1 MFVFL
6 FELFT
11 NQLPLIKRR
20 KCLYCFVWFLLY
32 YLLHFFQPILL
43 RSPHK
48 FIAMQIVFFFNIWIF
63 EIHPRRRMFCNVNLD
78 NLVNFLQRNVRK
90 GKTRECIFRAFG
102 GTNKVSSRRQPLWR
116 LRWLNF
122 CTGLSKK
129 SLDTSL
135 SKVMTIKTCACEPFC

>member
-1 MFVFL
+1 MFVL
-6 FELFT
+6 FCVI
-11 NQLPLIKRR
+11 PS
-20 KCLYCFVWFLLY
+20 VLLAA
-32 YLLHFFQPILL
+32 FFSAHIASQP
-43 RSPHK
+43 SQVYSHAN
-48 FIAMQIVFFFNIWIF
+48 FFFFNIWIF
-63 EIHPRRRMFCNVNLD
+63 EFHPRRRMFCNVNLD

-135 SKVMTIKTCACEPFC
+135 SNVMTIKTCACEPFC

>member
-1 MFVFL
+1 MFVL
-6 FELFT
+6 FCVI
-11 NQLPLIKRR
+11 PS
-20 KCLYCFVWFLLY
+20 VLLAA
-32 YLLHFFQPILL
+32 FFSAHIASQP
-43 RSPHK
+43 SQVYSH
-48 FIAMQIVFFFNIWIF
+48 ANCFFFNIWIF
-63 EIHPRRRMFCNVNLD
+63 EIHPQRRMFCNVNLD